1 MNQEIIIG
9 LLSGSLGTL
18 ILKEL
23 FNQYNK
29 RKDFDRELTKFIYE
43 RKIDAAE
50 KAISFYSSYMNRIV
64 EIKQSFEVIKRS
76 IENNSGYDGNII

>member
-29 RKDFDRELTKFIYE
+29 RKDFDRDLTKFIYE